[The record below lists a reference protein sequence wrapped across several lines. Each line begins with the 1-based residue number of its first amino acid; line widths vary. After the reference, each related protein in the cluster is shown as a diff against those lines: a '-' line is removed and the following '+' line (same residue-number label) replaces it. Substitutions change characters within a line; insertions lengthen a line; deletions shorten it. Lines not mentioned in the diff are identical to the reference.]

1 MTTASGSRPSVIK
14 IFIGAEDE
22 RVRIKNRQAR
32 SARMVRAR
40 SARNRATPTQSIVR
54 VIRESDPN
62 TSGIGPRNA
71 TPPHRRGGGG
81 ASAPPPAARPLG
93 TPPGPACPE
102 GEGQKKTTK
111 KQKKT

>member
-40 SARNRATPTQSIVR
+40 SARNRATPTQSIAR

-71 TPPHRRGGGG
+71 TPPHRRGGGRP
-81 ASAPPPAARPLG
+81 SAPPPATFSG
-93 TPPGPACPE
+93 GPAPVPGGPA
-102 GEGQKKTTK
+102 GEGKKEPAENQKK
-111 KQKKT
+111 